1 MNPFKYGT
9 IVKGDYFY
17 DRVSE
22 TDKIVNTLTSGNNMV
37 LFAPRRYGKT
47 SLTFK
52 VIEILEKQ
60 NYLCIYFDFLPVFSI
75 QSFIKL
81 YFDAIQK
88 KQKNTDKLV
97 QFISNAIKQIRPKI
111 TFSADGKPEL
121 GIDFIESDP
130 SVQTVSQILDLP
142 ENMGLKKKVIVVFD
156 EFQEITKLSD
166 YNLEN
171 LLRSRMQQHQN
182 VNYLFLGS
190 KTHLLNDMFNNKNR
204 AFYNSA
210 YHLQLPP
217 LPELDSI
224 TYLIRKFSDTGL
236 IITEQMAQYLIQ
248 TAGNIPYYIQL
259 IASEVW
265 QNSITHSTN
274 ISREIIDESAEQI
287 INNKYDYY
295 SELFDKLSA
304 KQKQLL
310 LSLVHSGENIYSNQ
324 YTRYYNLSSPSTT
337 QKSVAALLDSG
348 IIEKTD
354 NKYIISDPFFKR
366 FLSRIAIL

>member
-1 MNPFKYGT
+1 
-9 IVKGDYFY
+9 
-17 DRVSE
+17 
-22 TDKIVNTLTSGNNMV
+22 
-37 LFAPRRYGKT
+37 
-47 SLTFK
+47 
-52 VIEILEKQ
+52 
-60 NYLCIYFDFLPVFSI
+60 
-75 QSFIKL
+75 
-81 YFDAIQK
+81 
-88 KQKNTDKLV
+88 
-97 QFISNAIKQIRPKI
+97 
-111 TFSADGKPEL
+111 
-121 GIDFIESDP
+121 
-130 SVQTVSQILDLP
+130 
-142 ENMGLKKKVIVVFD
+142 
-156 EFQEITKLSD
+156 LSD

-224 TYLIRKFSDTGL
+224 AYLIRKFSDTGL
-236 IITEQMAQYLIQ
+236 IINEQMAQYLIQ

-295 SELFDKLSA
+295 SELFDKQSA

-310 LSLVHSGENIYSNQ
+310 LSLVHSGENIYSIQ